1 MNPHALHLQRHTTLL
16 RLSTL
21 LLLAALSACEPRAPS
36 VAEPAS
42 APAAPAPQP
51 AASAPAPAPAP
62 APVSTTEVVDGV
74 DLSNWQGGAVNFEQ
88 IKQAGKHFVFVKS
101 SEGATVVDPD
111 HARNV
116 QQARAAG
123 LAVGSYHFYESD
135 DTPQAQF
142 RNFSAQLS
150 LKPGDLPPVVD
161 IERLSKGDSVQALI
175 PALQQFLGLLEQQHG
190 VKPILYSGEH
200 FANEYLSVF
209 GDYPLWLALYR
220 DEASPQLPKGW
231 TRWTFWQHSQNG
243 TVAGV
248 PGPVD
253 LNRFNGGPAQLQAL
267 TVR

>member
-1 MNPHALHLQRHTTLL
+1 MLL
-16 RLSTL
+16 V
-21 LLLAALSACEPRAPS
+21 ALSACEPRAPS
-36 VAEPAS
+36 VAEPVSAPTAPI
-42 APAAPAPQP
+42 APAAPAPLP
-51 AASAPAPAPAP
+51 LASTPAPAPASV
-62 APVSTTEVVDGV
+62 AEGVDGV
-74 DLSNWQGGAVNFEQ
+74 DLSNWQGGEVNFVQ

-116 QQARAAG
+116 QRARAAG

-142 RNFSAQLS
+142 RNFAAQLS

-161 IERLSKGDSVQALI
+161 IERLSKGDAQALA
-175 PALQQFLGLLEQQHG
+175 PALQQFLGLLEQQVG

-209 GDYPLWLALYR
+209 ADYPLWLAEYNSN
-220 DEASPQLPKGW
+220 ASPQLPKGW
-231 TRWTFWQHSQNG
+231 TRWTFWQHSQSG
-243 TVAGV
+243 SVAGV

>member
-1 MNPHALHLQRHTTLL
+1 MNPHALHPQRHTTLL

-21 LLLAALSACEPRAPS
+21 LLLVALSACEPRTPT
-36 VAEPAS
+36 VAEPVSAPV

-51 AASAPAPAPAP
+51 AASAPAPAP
-62 APVSTTEVVDGV
+62 VSTTDVVEGV

-142 RNFSAQLS
+142 SNFSAQLS

-161 IERLSKGDSVQALI
+161 IERLSKGDTQALA
-175 PALQQFLGLLEQQHG
+175 PALQQFLGLLEQQYG
-190 VKPILYSGEH
+190 IKPILYSGEH
-200 FANEYLSVF
+200 FADEYLSVF
-209 GDYPLWLALYR
+209 ADYPLWLAEYNSQ
-220 DEASPQLPKGW
+220 ASPQLPKGW
-231 TRWTFWQHSQNG
+231 ARWTFWQHSQNG
-243 TVAGV
+243 NVAGV

>member
-1 MNPHALHLQRHTTLL
+1 MKPHTQVPVPATQRPATL
-16 RLSTL
+16 RRVGTL
-21 LLLAALSACEPRAPS
+21 LLLAALSACEPRPPTAAGP
-36 VAEPAS
+36 VS
-42 APAAPAPQP
+42 APAAPAPPP
-51 AASAPAPAPAP
+51 AAAAP
-62 APVSTTEVVDGV
+62 APVSEAEVVEGV
-74 DLSNWQGGAVNFEQ
+74 DLSNWQGGEVNFVQ

-161 IERLSKGDSVQALI
+161 IERLSKGDTQALA
-175 PALQQFLGLLEQQHG
+175 PALQQFLGLLEQQYG

-209 GDYPLWLALYR
+209 ADYPLWLAEYNSN
-220 DEASPQLPKGW
+220 ASPQLPKGW
-231 TRWTFWQHSQNG
+231 TRWTFWQHSQDG
-243 TVAGV
+243 SVAGV

-253 LNRFNGGPAQLQAL
+253 LNRFNGGPSQLQAL

>member
-1 MNPHALHLQRHTTLL
+1 MNPHTPGPQRHTTRH

-21 LLLAALSACEPRAPS
+21 LLLAAISACEPRTP
-36 VAEPAS
+36 PAAGPVS
-42 APAAPAPQP
+42 APAAPAPLP
-51 AASAPAPAPAP
+51 AASAPAP
-62 APVSTTEVVDGV
+62 VSATEVVEGV
-74 DLSNWQGGAVNFEQ
+74 DLSNWQGGEVNFAQ
-88 IKQAGKHFVFVKS
+88 MKQAGQRFVFVKA
-101 SEGATVVDPD
+101 SEGATIVDPD

-123 LAVGSYHFYESD
+123 LAVGSYHFYDSA

-161 IERLSKGDSVQALI
+161 IERLSQGDTQALA

-190 VKPILYSGEH
+190 VKPILYSGEY
-200 FANEYLSVF
+200 FANEYLSAF
-209 GDYPLWLALYR
+209 DAYPLWLAEYSG
-220 DEASPQLPKGW
+220 EASPQLPKGW
-231 TRWTFWQHSQNG
+231 TRWTFWQHSQSG
-243 TVAGV
+243 KVAGV

-253 LNRFNGGPAQLQAL
+253 LNRFNGNPSQLQAL

>member
-1 MNPHALHLQRHTTLL
+1 MKLHALITVPATRRHATLHRVGSL
-16 RLSTL
+16 VL
-21 LLLAALSACEPRAPS
+21 LVAISACEPRPPTAAGP
-36 VAEPAS
+36 VS
-42 APAAPAPQP
+42 APAAPAPPP
-51 AASAPAPAPAP
+51 AAATAVAE
-62 APVSTTEVVDGV
+62 TEVVEGV
-74 DLSNWQGGAVNFEQ
+74 DLSNWQGGEVNFVQ

-101 SEGATVVDPD
+101 SEGASVVDPD

-142 RNFSAQLS
+142 RNFSAQLR
-150 LKPGDLPPVVD
+150 LQPGDLPPVVD
-161 IERLSKGDSVQALI
+161 IEQLSKGDTQALA
-175 PALQQFLGLLEQQHG
+175 PALKEFLGLLEQQVG

-209 GDYPLWLALYR
+209 ADYPLWLAEYNSS
-220 DEASPQLPKGW
+220 ASPQLPKGW

-243 TVAGV
+243 RVSGV

-253 LNRFNGGPAQLQAL
+253 LNRFNGNTSQLQAL

>member
-1 MNPHALHLQRHTTLL
+1 MNPHTPGPQRHTTHH

-21 LLLAALSACEPRAPS
+21 LLLAAISACEPRTPPA
-36 VAEPAS
+36 AEPVS
-42 APAAPAPQP
+42 APAAPAPLP
-51 AASAPAPAPAP
+51 AAAAP
-62 APVSTTEVVDGV
+62 APVSTTEVVEGV
-74 DLSNWQGGAVNFEQ
+74 DLSNWQGGEVNFAQ
-88 IKQAGKHFVFVKS
+88 MKQAGQRFVFVKA
-101 SEGATVVDPD
+101 SEGATIVDPD

-123 LAVGSYHFYESD
+123 LAVGSYHFYDSA

-161 IERLSKGDSVQALI
+161 IERLSRGDTQALA

-190 VKPILYSGEH
+190 VKPILYSGEY
-200 FANEYLSVF
+200 FANEYLSAF
-209 GDYPLWLALYR
+209 DAYPLWLAEYSG
-220 DEASPQLPKGW
+220 EASPQLPKGW
-231 TRWTFWQHSQNG
+231 TRWTFWQHSQSG
-243 TVAGV
+243 KVAGV

-253 LNRFNGGPAQLQAL
+253 LNRFNGNPSQLQAL

>member
-1 MNPHALHLQRHTTLL
+1 MNPHASVTVPAPLRHATL
-16 RLSTL
+16 RRVGTL
-21 LLLAALSACEPRAPS
+21 FLLVAISACEPRPPTAAGP
-36 VAEPAS
+36 VS
-42 APAAPAPQP
+42 APAAPPP
-51 AASAPAPAPAP
+51 PPEAAAPA
-62 APVSTTEVVDGV
+62 SGTEVVDGV
-74 DLSNWQGGAVNFEQ
+74 DLSNWQGGEVNFVQ
-88 IKQAGKHFVFVKS
+88 IKQAGKLFVFVKA

-142 RNFSAQLS
+142 RNFSAQLR
-150 LKPGDLPPVVD
+150 LQRGDLPPVVD
-161 IERLSKGDSVQALI
+161 IEQLSKGDTQALA
-175 PALQQFLGLLEQQHG
+175 PALEEFLGLLEQQVG

-209 GDYPLWLALYR
+209 ADYPLWLAEYNSS
-220 DEASPQLPKGW
+220 ASPQLPKGW

-243 TVAGV
+243 RVAGV
-248 PGPVD
+248 PGTVD

>member
-1 MNPHALHLQRHTTLL
+1 
-16 RLSTL
+16 
-21 LLLAALSACEPRAPS
+21 LLLAAISACEPRTPPA
-36 VAEPAS
+36 AEPVS
-42 APAAPAPQP
+42 APAAPAPLS
-51 AASAPAPAPAP
+51 AASAPV
-62 APVSTTEVVDGV
+62 PVSATEAVEGV
-74 DLSNWQGGAVNFEQ
+74 DLSNWQGGEVNFVQ

-116 QQARAAG
+116 QRARAAG

-142 RNFSAQLS
+142 RNFAAQLS

-161 IERLSKGDSVQALI
+161 IERLSKGDAKALA
-175 PALQQFLGLLEQQHG
+175 PALQQFLGLLEQQVG
-190 VKPILYSGEH
+190 VKPILYSGEY

-209 GDYPLWLALYR
+209 DAYPLWLAEYSG
-220 DEASPQLPKGW
+220 EASPQLPKGW
-231 TRWTFWQHSQNG
+231 TRWTFWQHSQSG
-243 TVAGV
+243 KVAGV

-253 LNRFNGGPAQLQAL
+253 LNRFNGNPSQLQAL

>member
-1 MNPHALHLQRHTTLL
+1 MNPHTPGPQRHATRH

-21 LLLAALSACEPRAPS
+21 LLLAAISACEPRTPPA
-36 VAEPAS
+36 AEPVS
-42 APAAPAPQP
+42 APAAPAPLS
-51 AASAPAPAPAP
+51 AASAPV
-62 APVSTTEVVDGV
+62 PVSATEAVEGV
-74 DLSNWQGGAVNFEQ
+74 DLSNWQGGEVNFVQ

-116 QQARAAG
+116 QRARAAG

-142 RNFSAQLS
+142 RNFAAQLS

-161 IERLSKGDSVQALI
+161 IERLSKGDAKALA
-175 PALQQFLGLLEQQHG
+175 PALQQFLGLLEQQVG
-190 VKPILYSGEH
+190 VKPILYSGEY

-209 GDYPLWLALYR
+209 DAYPLWLAEYSG
-220 DEASPQLPKGW
+220 EASPQLPKGW
-231 TRWTFWQHSQNG
+231 TRWTFWQHSQSG
-243 TVAGV
+243 KVAGV

-253 LNRFNGGPAQLQAL
+253 LNRFNGNPSQLQAL

>member
-1 MNPHALHLQRHTTLL
+1 MNPHAPITVPAPQRLATL
-16 RLSTL
+16 RRAGTL
-21 LLLAALSACEPRAPS
+21 LLLVAISACEPRPPTAAGPVSAPA
-36 VAEPAS
+36 V
-42 APAAPAPQP
+42 PAAPAPP
-51 AASAPAPAPAP
+51 PEAAAPASGA
-62 APVSTTEVVDGV
+62 EVVDGV
-74 DLSNWQGGAVNFEQ
+74 DLSNWQGGEVNFLQ

-142 RNFSAQLS
+142 RNFSAQLH
-150 LKPGDLPPVVD
+150 LQPGDLPPVVD
-161 IERLSKGDSVQALI
+161 IEQLSKGDTQSLA
-175 PALQQFLGLLEQQHG
+175 PALKEFLGLLEQQVG

-209 GDYPLWLALYR
+209 ADYPLWLAEYNSN
-220 DEASPQLPKGW
+220 ASPQLPRGW

-243 TVAGV
+243 LVAGV